1 MDQNFI
7 FRSLTKGWLCM
18 GLIFA
23 GVSSG
28 CRTETDPAHMAVGA
42 SPSSTAP
49 ADGSNKSPDERLLE
63 AAADGNVNLAR
74 NALQQGAKVDVR
86 NDHGWTALIIAL
98 KAGKVECARLLLEKG
113 ADPNAQSASATG
125 STVLCFA
132 ADLNNPNLL
141 AALVAKGGD
150 VNGKGRNLVAP
161 LYHAAAYGKLEAAKF
176 LVTHGAKIDEPGF
189 ENERGE
195 RFTPLAAAA
204 SGGYLEMMKLL
215 LEHGANKDATNNRGD
230 SIVMHVSKLPQSAA
244 LKFLIDKGA
253 NVNTTGP
260 KGHTALIYAAY
271 NGQVE
276 NIKLLL
282 VAGADPN
289 ATATG
294 GDSPDSARYDAVYQA
309 VVQEHPE
316 AAELILQAQRRTGTL
331 GTNR

>member
-1 MDQNFI
+1 
-7 FRSLTKGWLCM
+7 
-18 GLIFA
+18 
-23 GVSSG
+23 
-28 CRTETDPAHMAVGA
+28 
-42 SPSSTAP
+42 
-49 ADGSNKSPDERLLE
+49 
-63 AAADGNVNLAR
+63 
-74 NALQQGAKVDVR
+74 
-86 NDHGWTALIIAL
+86 
-98 KAGKVECARLLLEKG
+98 
-113 ADPNAQSASATG
+113 
-125 STVLCFA
+125 
-132 ADLNNPNLL
+132 
-141 AALVAKGGD
+141 
-150 VNGKGRNLVAP
+150 
-161 LYHAAAYGKLEAAKF
+161 
-176 LVTHGAKIDEPGF
+176 
-189 ENERGE
+189 
-195 RFTPLAAAA
+195 
-204 SGGYLEMMKLL
+204 MMKLL

-294 GDSPDSARYDAVYQA
+294 GDRPDSARYDAVYQA